1 MKTLI
6 RLLTARWF
14 LSLLGTLALAVLVW
28 FVGPLFGFA
37 GTEPLGPESR
47 RWWVIGILFA
57 LWALWQIGAVFAARR
72 RNRRL
77 VEQLAAG
84 PAPAPDP
91 ANLASAEELK
101 TLQDRFAAALTLLK
115 GSAGRKGLGGHWVYQ
130 LPWYLIIGPPGCGKT
145 TALVNSGLKFPL
157 AERLGQGPIGG
168 LGGTRN
174 CDWWFTDQ
182 AVLLDT
188 AGRYTTQDSH
198 AQVDSTAWQGFLAL
212 LKKHRP
218 RRPINA
224 VLLGIS
230 LADLIQWSPAE
241 RDAHAQAIRSRVQEL
256 YSTFRIRFPI
266 YVLFMKA
273 DLVAGFME
281 FFADLGKEG
290 REQVWGMTFPFDAAP
305 EAPPSLTAF
314 GAEQRALVQ
323 RIDQHLLGRMQAER
337 DPRRR
342 GLVFSFPRQY
352 GALGETIERFLN
364 DCLDATRFEARPL
377 VRGVYFTSGTQTGT
391 PIDRVLSA
399 IAANFGLGRQGLDA
413 FRGTAKSF
421 FVTRLLREVIFPEAP
436 LAGLDPRLEQQRRWL
451 KWGAYAGAA
460 LLTMTAAGA
469 WTLSYLSNRTF
480 ITEVASQVSA
490 IQTQIDGLK
499 GAGGATG
506 RDLLAELPLLNATR
520 RIPGGY
526 ADRDLGTPWRMGFG
540 LDQEEKLG
548 PQAQRTYRRIL
559 HKTLLP
565 AFTLQLEEQVRQAMG
580 DPARLYDALQ
590 VYLMLDD
597 AQHFDPAMLQAWIER
612 DWGQRLP
619 RETTTDQR
627 EELSGHLAALLET
640 HPSPLPLA
648 LDLELIRQAREVLT
662 GTRPAPRIY
671 GRLQQSR
678 VGAGV
683 ADFTLSQAG
692 GDLAKL
698 VLVRRSGKPINQGI
712 PALYTYDGY
721 HQRFDAAVTAL
732 IATAALESWVLGPQA
747 RIIPGTP
754 AAKALVG
761 EVRELY
767 LRDYVARWT
776 EFLDDISLVPPR
788 DLQHAADIADT
799 LANPAESPLRRVL
812 VAAAR
817 ETELD
822 RPPASLG
829 GAAGGIAAGVAGHA
843 AKDAAGRAVSGVG
856 GVTGGALSD
865 LRNRVEQYFGATQ
878 PQDSPQEAPEAYVTR
893 RFAWLHD
900 LVRAKGD
907 KPAPIDKALETVG
920 QLGVHLRSVA
930 AAAAAGK
937 GTLAVGTGTEV
948 QAAKQAAAAQP
959 PVVAGLLG
967 TLAQDSA
974 NLVAGGA
981 RAHLNSLW
989 TADLLPFCREAIQ
1002 GRYPFD
1008 QGSTRDTTLADFG
1021 RLFGP
1026 GGLLDSFFKENLAPL
1041 VDSSRR
1047 PWRWINADIGIP
1059 AAVLAQFQQAGGIR
1073 EAFFAG
1079 GGKTPAVEFELTP
1092 TSLDSQAT
1100 QFTLD
1105 LGGQVLD
1112 YRQGPRKPQALK
1124 WPAPEGL
1131 GRVRITFTG
1140 VDGKTPGQTEEG
1152 PWAWFRVLDRARLQP
1167 TGQPELFRL
1176 TFALSG
1182 FSASFDLRATSVRN
1196 PFDLKV
1202 LRGFTCPER
1211 L

>member
-1 MKTLI
+1 MFGF
-6 RLLTARWF
+6 LTARWF
-14 LSLLGTLALAVLVW
+14 LSLLGTLALAALVW

-37 GTEPLGPESR
+37 GTEPLAPEAR
-47 RWWVIGILFA
+47 RWWVIGTLFV
-57 LWALWQIGAVFAARR
+57 LWALWQIGAAILVRV

-91 ANLASAEELK
+91 ANLASAEELN
-101 TLQDRFAAALTLLK
+101 TLQERFNEALTLLK
-115 GSAGRKGLGGHWVYQ
+115 GTEGRKGLGGHWVYQ
-130 LPWYLIIGPPGCGKT
+130 LPWYLLIGPPGCGKT

-168 LGGTRN
+168 VGGTRN

-188 AGRYTTQDSH
+188 AGRYTTQDSY
-198 AQVDSTAWQGFLAL
+198 AQVDSAAWAGFLAL

-218 RRPINA
+218 RRPING

-230 LADLIQWSPAE
+230 LADLMQWTPAE
-241 RDAHAQAIRSRVQEL
+241 REAHAQAIRGRVQEL

-273 DLVAGFME
+273 DLVAGFTE
-281 FFADLGKEG
+281 FFADLDKEG
-290 REQVWGMTFPFDAAP
+290 REQVWGMTFPFSAAP
-305 EAPPSLTAF
+305 DAPPTLKTF
-314 GAEQRALVQ
+314 GAEQHGLVQ
-323 RIDQHLLGRMQAER
+323 RVEQHLLGRMQAER
-337 DPRRR
+337 DRRR
-342 GLVFSFPRQY
+342 RSLVFSFPRQF
-352 GALGETIERFLN
+352 GGLGETVERFLN

-421 FVTRLLREVIFPEAP
+421 FVTRLLREVVFPEAP
-436 LAGLDPRLEQQRRWL
+436 LAGLDPRLEQRRRLL
-451 KWGAYAGAA
+451 KWGAYAGAG
-460 LLTMTAAGA
+460 LLAVSAAGA
-469 WTLSYLSNRTF
+469 WTLSYLGNRSY
-480 ITEVASQVSA
+480 INAVAAEVST

-499 GAGGATG
+499 GVGGATG
-506 RDLLAELPLLNATR
+506 RDLLAELPLLNAAR

-526 ADRDLGTPWRMGFG
+526 ADRDAGTPLRMGFG
-540 LDQEEKLG
+540 LDQQEKLG

-565 AFTLQLEEQVRQAMG
+565 AITLQLEEQVRQAMG
-580 DPARLYDALQ
+580 DPARLYEALR

-597 AQHFDPAMLQAWIER
+597 AQHYDPAVLGAAIER
-612 DWGQRLP
+612 DWAQRLP
-619 RETTTDQR
+619 RETTTEQR
-627 EELSGHLAALLET
+627 AELVGHLQALLET
-640 HPSPLPLA
+640 NPSPLPLA
-648 LDLELIRQAREVLT
+648 LDADLVRQAREVLG
-662 GTRPAPRIY
+662 GTRLAPRIY
-671 GRLQQSR
+671 GRLQQTG
-678 VGAGV
+678 VGPGLP
-683 ADFTLSQAG
+683 DFTLSQAG
-692 GDLAKL
+692 GDLTKL
-698 VLVRRSGKPINQGI
+698 VLARRSGKPINQGI

-721 HQRFDAAVTAL
+721 HQRFDRSVEALLAA
-732 IATAALESWVLGPQA
+732 AALESWVLGPQA
-747 RIIPGTP
+747 RIVPGTP
-754 AAKALVG
+754 EARALTT
-761 EVRELY
+761 EIRDLY
-767 LRDYVARWT
+767 LRDYVTRWT
-776 EFLDDISLVPPR
+776 EILGDLTLVRPR
-788 DLQHAADIADT
+788 DLQNAADLADT
-799 LANPAESPLRRVL
+799 LANPEDSPLRRIL

-822 RPPASLG
+822 RAAGAPG
-829 GAAGGIAAGVAGHA
+829 GAAGGIAAGVAGTA
-843 AKDAAGRAVSGVG
+843 AKDATGRAVGSVG
-856 GVTGGALSD
+856 GVTGTALAD
-865 LRNRVEQYFGATQ
+865 LRTRVGQYFDSKPPA
-878 PQDSPQEAPEAYVTR
+878 DASPQEAPEAYVTR
-893 RFAWLHD
+893 RFTWLQD
-900 LVRAKGD
+900 LLRTKGD
-907 KPAPIDKALETVG
+907 QPAALDKALQSVS

-930 AAAAAGK
+930 AAAASGK
-937 GTLAVGTGTEV
+937 GTLAAGTGAEV

-974 NLVAGGA
+974 DLVAGGA
-981 RAHLNSLW
+981 RSHLNNLW

-1026 GGLLDSFFKENLAPL
+1026 GGLIDGFFKENLAPL

-1047 PWRWINADIGIP
+1047 PWRWINAELGIP
-1059 AAVLAQFQQAGGIR
+1059 TTVLAQFQRAGVIR

-1092 TSLDSQAT
+1092 TNLDSRAT

-1112 YRQGPRKPQALK
+1112 YRQGPRKPQTLK

-1131 GRVRITFTG
+1131 GRVRLTFTG

-1152 PWAWFRVLDRARLQP
+1152 PWAWFRVLDRARLQA

-1196 PFDLKV
+1196 PFDLKE
-1202 LRGFTCPER
+1202 LRGFTCLER